1 MTLLRSLVYLVAM
14 AITVLIYG
22 LPIIVLG
29 GRRPQ
34 AYFDGMVTRWG
45 EVNLWLLRVIC
56 RLDYEVLGMENLP
69 DHACIVMA
77 KHQSTWETIALRGI
91 LRPDQ
96 SWILK
101 EELTRIPV
109 FGRGLRLARSIA
121 IDRSAGRRA
130 VLKVVEQGR
139 ERLAEGRC
147 VIVFPEGTR
156 TAPGERRKYGVGGGI
171 LAEKTGVAVIP
182 IAHNAGVY
190 WRRRGVKKYP
200 GTIRVVIGETIPS
213 TGRKASQIMEDVESW
228 IEDRQLELPMERET
242 S

>member
-200 GTIRVVIGETIPS
+200 GTIRVVIGEAIPS